1 MRPLMSILRTT
12 AIVAGKDLRLEWRN
26 RSRILSIVLFGL
38 VTLLL
43 LSMALG
49 PDTPKLRAAAAG
61 CLTVAL
67 LFGSTLGLAESFRIE
82 REDQALEGLALLP
95 IDPLGVYFGKLLA
108 NTIFLW
114 SLAVVLVPTT
124 VILFAVEVDVAGALG
139 VVGLWLLAAIGI
151 AAPGTLYAAMTS
163 QLRSQDV
170 MLPLLLFPLEVPV
183 LMATVKSFDLLF
195 TGDPMQ
201 QLGSWS
207 GLLIAFDVI
216 FVCVCGLLF
225 PLVFEQD

>member
-1 MRPLMSILRTT
+1 MTALTRILRSAV
-12 AIVAGKDLRLEWRN
+12 AIAGKDLRLEWRN

-38 VTLLL
+38 MTLLL

-67 LFGSTLGLAESFRIE
+67 LLGSTLGLAESFRVE

-95 IDPLGVYFGKLLA
+95 IEPLGVYLGKLVA
-108 NTIFLW
+108 NTFFLW
-114 SLAVVLVPTT
+114 TLAIILVPTT
-124 VILFAVEVDVAGALG
+124 VVLFAVEVAPSALVQIVA
-139 VVGLWLLAAIGI
+139 LWLLAAVGI
-151 AAPGTLYAAMTS
+151 AAPGTLYASMTS

-201 QLGSWS
+201 QLGSWG

-216 FVCVCGLLF
+216 FVCVCGLLY
-225 PLVFEQD
+225 PYVFEQD

>member
-1 MRPLMSILRTT
+1 MSDIARVLR
-12 AIVAGKDLRLEWRN
+12 AARIVAGKDLRLEWRN
-26 RSRILSIVLFGL
+26 RSRVLSIVLFGL
-38 VTLLL
+38 MTLLL

-67 LFGSTLGLAESFRIE
+67 LFGSTLGLAESFRVE

-95 IDPLGVYFGKLLA
+95 IDPLGVYLGKLIA
-108 NTIFLW
+108 NTFFLW
-114 SLAVVLVPTT
+114 SLALILVPTT
-124 VILFAVEVDVAGALG
+124 VILFAVEVEATALLQVI
-139 VVGLWLLAAIGI
+139 VVWLLAAIGI
-151 AAPGTLYAAMTS
+151 AAPGTLYASMTS

-195 TGDPMQ
+195 TGDPML

-216 FVCVCGLLF
+216 FVCVCGLLY
-225 PLVFEQD
+225 PHVFEQD

>member
-1 MRPLMSILRTT
+1 MSGPGQLLSG
-12 AIVAGKDLRLEWRN
+12 AIAVAGKDLRLEWRN
-26 RSRILSIVLFGL
+26 RSRILSVVLFGL
-38 VTLLL
+38 MTLLL

-67 LFGSTLGLAESFRIE
+67 LLGSTLGLAESFRVE

-95 IDPLGVYFGKLLA
+95 IDPLSVYLGKLIA
-108 NTIFLW
+108 NTLFLW
-114 SLAVVLVPTT
+114 SLAIVLVPTT
-124 VILFAVEVDVAGALG
+124 VVLFAVEVEAAAL
-139 VVGLWLLAAIGI
+139 VQIVFVWLLAAVGI
-151 AAPGTLYAAMTS
+151 AAPGTLYASMTS

-183 LMATVKSFDLLF
+183 LMAAVKSFDLLF
-195 TGDPMQ
+195 TGDPMM
-201 QLGSWS
+201 QLGSWG

-225 PLVFEQD
+225 PQVFEQD